1 MSKNNLHLLK
11 IMVMTLSK
19 AEENYLKAIFKIAE
33 KENKSV
39 STNAIARQLNTTA
52 ASVTDMLRKLS
63 EKELITYEK
72 YKGVSLSTSGNKMAT
87 NLIRRHRL
95 WEVFLV
101 NKLRF
106 AWHQVHDIAEELEH
120 IYSEE
125 LIARLDAFLDYPKFD
140 PHGDP
145 IPNAEGKFTIR
156 NQTALAELFAGQ
168 NGIVLGVKDSKDDF
182 LKYLTDMQIK
192 LGSAIKIQKITPFDK
207 SMQIIID
214 ERTEAV
220 ISHQVAMNLLVRIQ

>member
-1 MSKNNLHLLK
+1 
-11 IMVMTLSK
+11 MTLSK

-39 STNAIARQLNTTA
+39 STNAIARHLNTTA

-168 NGIVLGVKDSKDDF
+168 NGIVLGVKDSRDDF
-182 LKYLTDMQIK
+182 LKYLTDMHIK
-192 LGSAIKIQKITPFDK
+192 LGSAIKIQKITHFDK
-207 SMQIIID
+207 SMHITID

>member
-1 MSKNNLHLLK
+1 
-11 IMVMTLSK
+11 MTLSK